1 MSFELDCTPMGS
13 MHVDSHEEGPIATNT
28 YLVASED
35 DAIVID
41 PAWKGEGIARRIA
54 ADHPEL
60 RIRAIV
66 CTHCHGDHVGGV
78 AGMRRELG
86 DEVPFVISAIDAPYI
101 EGAVNHMKRN
111 WGLNIEMPP
120 EPDRLLREGDAVEF
134 GSVRLQVI
142 ETPGHTRGGIVL
154 FAATQDG
161 NIAFVGDTLFP
172 GSHGRTDLDGG
183 DDAAIMAS
191 LGKLGR
197 LLPVDT
203 LVCAGHGPV
212 TTIARELE
220 TNPFMQ
226 LALKNE

>member
-1 MSFELDCTPMGS
+1 MPFELDLTPTGS
-13 MHVDSHEEGPIATNT
+13 MQVESHEEGPLSTNT
-28 YLVASED
+28 YLVMSEGE
-35 DAIVID
+35 AIVID
-41 PAWKGEGIARRIA
+41 PAWKGERICARIA
-54 ADHPEL
+54 EEHPDV

-86 DEVPFVISAIDAPYI
+86 DGVPFVISAVDAPYL
-101 EGAVNHMKRN
+101 EAAVTHMRG
-111 WGLNIEMPP
+111 WGLNVEQPP
-120 EPDRLLREGDAVEF
+120 APDRLLHEGDVVEV

-154 FAATQDG
+154 FAATRDG
-161 NIAFVGDTLFP
+161 DTAFVGDTLFP

-197 LLPVDT
+197 MLPVDT

-212 TTIARELE
+212 TTIARERE

-226 LALKNE
+226 LALKNV